1 MVETGAHPAL
11 LDVAMVTL
19 DALSVLTVASAE
31 SMRRGQP
38 EVFWERQYTQLQATL
53 VRTLTGSQRWSGA
66 SRSSG
71 APLYECA
78 LIRQIIHRVSGT
90 LPDHDEPLMAAGIK
104 SSHFAGIARELSAE
118 LLTPVPA
125 TVAFQHG
132 TVRELARALLTPWVS
147 YTTPLPSPLPIS
159 KPWPSPLVDRGGVEH
174 RMAVQSA
181 IGRFPGAAY
190 AAHLFPIVHSAGGDS
205 LSHVPTKRWEL
216 SEVSPA
222 ATQHGG
228 FVHGAEHFD
237 HHMLGT
243 SPAEATAMDPQQ
255 RLLLEVGYAATHGA
269 LLCRAGLLGRE
280 VCLQAIPPSPLASD
294 PCPGPWHHL
303 GRTPCTCT
311 RTRTPLPPLT

>member
-1 MVETGAHPAL
+1 MLHVGGHDESVVCVCAIAVCCAKQPLNGISSAAEEDDGTDPAL
-11 LDVAMVTL
+11 LFHT
-19 DALSVLTVASAE
+19 S
-31 SMRRGQP
+31 
-38 EVFWERQYTQLQATL
+38 
-53 VRTLTGSQRWSGA
+53 SGA
-66 SRSSG
+66 SIG
-71 APLYECA
+71 E
-78 LIRQIIHRVSGT
+78 RVRGSQT
-90 LPDHDEPLMAAGIK
+90 YDAASPG
-104 SSHFAGIARELSAE
+104 HAVMVCYELSAE

-269 LLCRAGLLGRE
+269 LLRRAGLLGRE

-303 GRTPCTCT
+303 GLTPCTCT
-311 RTRTPLPPLT
+311 RTHTPLPPLT